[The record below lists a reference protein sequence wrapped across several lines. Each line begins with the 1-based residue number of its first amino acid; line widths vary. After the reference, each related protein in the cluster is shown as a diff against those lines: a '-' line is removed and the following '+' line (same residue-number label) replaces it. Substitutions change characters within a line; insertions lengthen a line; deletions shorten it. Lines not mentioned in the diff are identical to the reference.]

1 MMESILSNRK
11 GILPCSVYAD
21 GEYGYKDIF
30 IGLPVTL
37 GPSGVDKIS
46 TIKITEDEK
55 NSLDASAKSIMEQI
69 AKIKD
74 KI

>member
-1 MMESILSNRK
+1 
-11 GILPCSVYAD
+11 
-21 GEYGYKDIF
+21 
-30 IGLPVTL
+30 VTL